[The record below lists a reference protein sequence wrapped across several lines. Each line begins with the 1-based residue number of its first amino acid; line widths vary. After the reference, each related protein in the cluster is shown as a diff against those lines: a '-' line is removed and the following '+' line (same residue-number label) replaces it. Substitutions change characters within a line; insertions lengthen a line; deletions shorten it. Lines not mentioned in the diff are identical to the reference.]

1 MTMMLLKEAQ
11 SVLEIEAQGILDLIP
26 KLGPDFE
33 QAVEAIY
40 HLKGRVILTGIGKSG
55 IVARKIVATLNST
68 GTPSLFLHPVE
79 AMHGDLGMVTSKDIV
94 LAISN
99 SGETGELAV
108 ILPSIKQ
115 MGTKLIA
122 FTGNRESTLAKQS
135 DLVIDVGVEKEACPL
150 GLAPT
155 TSTTAALAMG
165 DALAVALIKRRQ
177 FNHRDFQRFHPGG
190 SLGERLSVKVSE
202 VMLTG
207 EKIPIVYPGQTLIE
221 AIQEMDTKDL
231 GATLVVEGSEQI
243 LTGIITDGDLRRII
257 KRKTPIE
264 DTLVEQVMTR
274 NPKSISPD
282 NWAVE
287 ALEIMEQYL
296 ITVLPIVDSRRQVK
310 GILHLHEVLGKG
322 EFKFHVRE

>member
-1 MTMMLLKEAQ
+1 MVLDDAKE
-11 SVLEIEAQGILDLIP
+11 VLEVEAQGILNLIP
-26 KLGPDFE
+26 KLGPEFE
-33 QAVEAIY
+33 KAVEAIY
-40 HLKGRVILTGIGKSG
+40 QLQGRVILTGIGKSG

-99 SGETGELAV
+99 SGETGELTI
-108 ILPSIKQ
+108 ILPSLKQ
-115 MGTKLIA
+115 IGAKLIA
-122 FTGNRESTLAKQS
+122 FIGNPESTLAKQS

-177 FNHRDFQRFHPGG
+177 FNHQDFKRFHPGG

-207 EKIPIVYPGQTLIE
+207 EQVPMVSPNQTLLE
-221 AIQEMDTKDL
+221 AIQEMDAKDL
-231 GATLVVEGSEQI
+231 GATLVVEE
-243 LTGIITDGDLRRII
+243 
-257 KRKTPIE
+257 
-264 DTLVEQVMTR
+264 
-274 NPKSISPD
+274 
-282 NWAVE
+282 
-287 ALEIMEQYL
+287 EQY
-296 ITVLPIVDSRRQVK
+296 SW
-310 GILHLHEVLGKG
+310 
-322 EFKFHVRE
+322 